1 MFTKPPLSKI
11 LPLPHSEHYVSGSFT
26 AKKNPTVVQFVL

>member
-11 LPLPHSEHYVSGSFT
+11 LPLPRSEHGVSGSFT
-26 AKKNPTVVQFVL
+26 AKKNPKVVPFVL